1 MPELPLDHVGIAVRS
16 IAEALPIFQLITG
29 GDGSPIERVADQ
41 GVAVA
46 FVGSGDARLELIE
59 PITPEPTVA
68 RFLERRGPGLHHL
81 AYAVADLAAAL
92 DRLRRAGIRLI
103 DEQPRAGAHGHRV
116 AFLHPASTGG
126 VLIELVERPAGAGSP
141 PDAANAP

>member
-16 IAEALPIFQLITG
+16 IAEALPLFQLITG
-29 GDGSPIERVADQ
+29 GEGSPTESVPDQ

-46 FVGSGDARLELIE
+46 FVGSGAARLELIE
-59 PITPEPTVA
+59 PITPESPVA

-81 AYAVADLAAAL
+81 AYAVPDVAAAL
-92 DRLRRAGIRLI
+92 ERLRRAGIQLV
-103 DEQPRAGAHGHRV
+103 DQQPRLGAHGRRV

-126 VLIELVERPAGAGSP
+126 VLIELVE
-141 PDAANAP
+141 DAAARDPAPTTAAT

>member
-16 IAEALPIFQLITG
+16 IAEALPLFQLITG
-29 GDGSPIERVADQ
+29 GEGSPTESVPDQ

-46 FVGSGDARLELIE
+46 FVGSGAARLELIE
-59 PITPEPTVA
+59 PITPESPVA

-81 AYAVADLAAAL
+81 AYAVPDVAAAL
-92 DRLRRAGIRLI
+92 ERLRRAGIQLV
-103 DEQPRAGAHGHRV
+103 DQQPRLGAHGRRV

-126 VLIELVERPAGAGSP
+126 VLIELVE
-141 PDAANAP
+141 DAAVRDPGPTSALT

>member
-16 IAEALPIFQLITG
+16 IAEALPLFQLITG
-29 GDGSPIERVADQ
+29 GEGSPTESVPDQ

-46 FVGSGDARLELIE
+46 FVGSGRARLELIE
-59 PITPEPTVA
+59 PIAPESPVA

-81 AYAVADLAAAL
+81 AYAVPDVAAAL
-92 DRLRRAGIRLI
+92 ERLRRAGIQLV
-103 DEQPRAGAHGHRV
+103 DQQPRLGAHGRRV

-126 VLIELVERPAGAGSP
+126 VLIELVE
-141 PDAANAP
+141 DAAARDPAPPSAPR